1 MTTQKSRGKAWSWT
15 DIANASGRSLSSVRV
30 LASRLLPAE
39 LLEERAGRGAAV
51 QLPEPVALALVDAMR
66 IGVLDPQLVE
76 EMKKDPAAALAAA
89 EGMATLARLLVAPAT
104 GKAA

>member
-1 MTTQKSRGKAWSWT
+1 MTTQKSPGSPWSLT
-15 DIANASGRSLSSVRV
+15 DVANASGRSLSSVRV
-30 LASRLLPAE
+30 LASRLLPPK

-66 IGVLDPQLVE
+66 IGVLDPQLVT

-89 EGMATLARLLVAPAT
+89 EGLVALARLLAPAE
-104 GKAA
+104 GRAA